1 MLKLLGCVCVLSAGV
16 LARYRMA
23 MESRR
28 VLSALSDMAAALE
41 FMGDE
46 IRLNRTAMPLL
57 LLKAGTGRGR
67 DTMAFF
73 AAVRAESGKNGLAEA
88 WRRAAGALPL
98 PAREAGAVA
107 ETGMCLLGDEERA
120 CRGLA
125 SAAELLR
132 RELERGN
139 SGAAEASRRS
149 TALCLSASALIV
161 ILLI

>member
-1 MLKLLGCVCVLSAGV
+1 MSAGV

-23 MESRR
+23 VENRR
-28 VLSALSDMAAALE
+28 VLAALSDLAAALE

-57 LLKAGTGRGR
+57 LLKAGAGRGR

-73 AAVRAESGKNGLAEA
+73 AVVRAESGKTGLAEA
-88 WRRAAGALPL
+88 WRKAAGSLPL
-98 PAREAGAVA
+98 PEREAGVIA
-107 ETGMCLLGDEERA
+107 ETGAYLLGDEERA

-125 SAAELLR
+125 AAVKQLR
-132 RELERGN
+132 RELERRN
-139 SGAAEASRRS
+139 SGAVEASRRS

>member
-23 MESRR
+23 VESRR
-28 VLSALSDMAAALE
+28 VLNAMADLAAALE

-73 AAVRAESGKNGLAEA
+73 AAVRAESGKTGLAAA
-88 WRRAAGALPL
+88 WRKAAGILPL
-98 PAREAGAVA
+98 PEREVVVIA

-125 SAAELLR
+125 ASAELLR
-132 RELERGN
+132 RELERRN
-139 SGAAEASRRS
+139 SCAAEASRRS

-161 ILLI
+161 ILLA